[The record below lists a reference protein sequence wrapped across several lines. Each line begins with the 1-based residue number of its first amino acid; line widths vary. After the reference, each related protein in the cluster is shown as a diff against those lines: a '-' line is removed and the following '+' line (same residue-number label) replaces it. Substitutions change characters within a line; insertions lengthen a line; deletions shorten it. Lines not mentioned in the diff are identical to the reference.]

1 MLTGPA
7 QPIRGRHRSLSVPSQ
22 PPVREA
28 RLRPEFAQHY
38 PGVEPN
44 VWFTATTLAEHLLA
58 RMLREGKADLARIP
72 RLLDPAHFEF
82 RGGEGPSGGMPPT
95 GRRQQD

>member
-1 MLTGPA
+1 VASQYPA
-7 QPIRGRHRSLSVPSQ
+7 
-22 PPVREA
+22 REA
-28 RLRPEFAQHY
+28 RLRPEFAQNY

-44 VWFTATTLAEHLLA
+44 VWFTAATLAEHLLA

-82 RGGEGPSGGMPPT
+82 RGGEGPAGGKPVP

>member
-1 MLTGPA
+1 MA
-7 QPIRGRHRSLSVPSQ
+7 SQ
-22 PPVREA
+22 HPVREA
-28 RLRPEFAQHY
+28 RLRPEFAHHY
-38 PGVEPN
+38 PGVQPN

-82 RGGEGPSGGMPPT
+82 RGGEGPSGAAPSP
-95 GRRQQD
+95 GRRKED

>member
-1 MLTGPA
+1 M
-7 QPIRGRHRSLSVPSQ
+7 PSQ

-28 RLRPEFAQHY
+28 RLRPEFAPHY

-44 VWFTATTLAEHLLA
+44 VWFTAATLAEHLLA

-82 RGGEGPSGGMPPT
+82 RGGEGPSGGMPSP
-95 GRRQQD
+95 GRRPQD

>member
-1 MLTGPA
+1 MASQYPA
-7 QPIRGRHRSLSVPSQ
+7 
-22 PPVREA
+22 REA
-28 RLRPEFAQHY
+28 RLRPEFAQQY

-44 VWFTATTLAEHLLA
+44 VWFTAATLAEHLLA

-82 RGGEGPSGGMPPT
+82 RGGEGPSGVAPNP
-95 GRRQQD
+95 GRRKQD